1 MRSLRVGLLHCL
13 LFFYISGQ
21 AQQTQPGTAPPP
33 APKDPQ
39 AVTVLNQA
47 LAVAGGTTAIAAITD
62 YTAKGNIT
70 YNWNPQAQGSVTVQG
85 LGLNQYR
92 VDASL
97 PKGVRSSAVTNGQ
110 MTMKFEDGS
119 VHLIHTQIAM
129 NLSGLIVPYLEL
141 SIALNSPAF
150 SLSNKGLVEVNGH
163 SAYDIQVQRPGAT
176 NINRPTKMADFYV
189 RDYFVDATTF
199 QVLMTQDLAPRHVIR
214 QLQYSDFTPVNGV
227 PVPFSITEMTGGQ
240 QTWSIQLSQIT
251 FNTGLQDS
259 AFALQ

>member
-1 MRSLRVGLLHCL
+1 MHCSARFALLLSIL
-13 LFFYISGQ
+13 LLSISVWG
-21 AQQTQPGTAPPP
+21 QQTQPGTAPPP

-39 AVTVLNQA
+39 AVTLLNQA
-47 LAVAGGTTAIAAITD
+47 LAVAGETTSIAALTD

-70 YNWNPQAQGSVTVQG
+70 YNWNPQAQGSVTVQA

-119 VHLIHTQIAM
+119 VQLIHTQIAM
-129 NLSGLIVPYLEL
+129 NLSGLVVPYLEL
-141 SIALNSPAF
+141 SIGLNSPAF

-163 SAYDIQVQRPGAT
+163 SAYDIQVQLVGSGL
-176 NINRPTKMADFYV
+176 NRPRNLADFYV

-199 QVLMTQDLAPRHVIR
+199 HVLMTQDLAPKHVIR

-227 PVPFSITEMTGGQ
+227 LVPFSITEMTGSQ
-240 QTWSIQLSQIT
+240 QTWTMQLSQIT
-251 FNTGLQDS
+251 FNSGLQDS